1 MHAMKQIFEKIY
13 EFHDRL
19 NVAEMNINEL
29 GDTSEEQILCVQR
42 AQKAKMTENIK
53 EKLGDFLSSPLVEEI
68 STDVSSVQI
77 ALRKNKIK

>member
-1 MHAMKQIFEKIY
+1 MKQIFEKIY

-42 AQKAKMTENIK
+42 AQKAKMTETIK
-53 EKLGDFLSSPLVEEI
+53 EKLGDVEERI
-68 STDVSSVQI
+68 TKFDVDLI
-77 ALRKNKIK
+77 GFYEDKGKIGERQYSRR